1 MNLTV
6 SQSQGKPGDSI
17 TISWQTTADGGTL
30 SITDGQN
37 TQDIT
42 GQASGSVTWALNAP
56 AGGKQYYHCT
66 QQGDTLIDEAYA
78 TVSVIADAPPAATT
92 AAPASSSASSNSTP
106 AATTTAN
113 SSPASSGP
121 STPAATTTSNQSSA
135 PPASAT
141 TAAPASTP
149 GATTTL
155 APASSTP
162 GATTTAAPGASA
174 GAPSFDSP
182 PTLQIDPDDGT
193 TQNPPSYQVA
203 TNATLTLSWSAS
215 GASGVSIDP
224 LGDFPA
230 SGSTVLPGQDAVYT
244 MVPKASDG
252 TAGQSFTVTIGTHN
266 PGDVVSGHS
275 AVGSGVAQVIS
286 FNAVDAQG
294 NAITSASS
302 GQTITL
308 VLVVSDGAD
317 AAQIDGQSAA
327 LTEQSDGT
335 KQATLPITISGPL
348 TGDFTCAALQG
359 GATADTGMVHVDL
372 SIGAAPGASTTLAP
386 AGNTT
391 AAPGATTTAAVSAS
405 VAAPTLTLSAQPLF
419 GKPGD
424 DCTVSWTMDPP
435 DTPGKLSLTDGSTE
449 TDVSGQTQVVWQL
462 NAAPGAKQYYHLVHY
477 NQAGTQDAEAFADP
491 VEIAAADPTDATG
504 APGAATGSDG
514 PEITIV
520 EQVDTWKKELSPEGA
535 QVEVAIT
542 LELQGAVVW
551 SGADAD
557 KPSADDAIAQAKAA
571 AESTSNANLEVPL
584 AGGIGSPTVAAGGDF
599 SAFSSEYTNKKKGGE
614 TEFTFAEK
622 ELFTITFQSPGY
634 QNPTI
639 TIPVTAAV
647 ATINL
652 SEPLDSALGVLS
664 GSVELTLVAGRL
676 PIVGTQLAVTGGLVV
691 ALGVSTQLATFG
703 SILKDAGID
712 VAEDAGLDA
721 VFQALLEAAGTER
734 RPMPS
739 WRRWR

>member
-1 MNLTV
+1 
-6 SQSQGKPGDSI
+6 
-17 TISWQTTADGGTL
+17 
-30 SITDGQN
+30 
-37 TQDIT
+37 
-42 GQASGSVTWALNAP
+42 
-56 AGGKQYYHCT
+56 
-66 QQGDTLIDEAYA
+66 
-78 TVSVIADAPPAATT
+78 
-92 AAPASSSASSNSTP
+92 
-106 AATTTAN
+106 
-113 SSPASSGP
+113 
-121 STPAATTTSNQSSA
+121 
-135 PPASAT
+135 
-141 TAAPASTP
+141 
-149 GATTTL
+149 
-155 APASSTP
+155 
-162 GATTTAAPGASA
+162 
-174 GAPSFDSP
+174 
-182 PTLQIDPDDGT
+182 
-193 TQNPPSYQVA
+193 
-203 TNATLTLSWSAS
+203 
-215 GASGVSIDP
+215 
-224 LGDFPA
+224 
-230 SGSTVLPGQDAVYT
+230 

-721 VFQALLEAAGTER
+721 VFQALLEAAGTEAAADAFVAALAVTLVVAVIVVAVYLVYSYEKDLADEAAMQAAVAGINTSLQQFADGFTNGWNNPGLQAFIAGLNLDSSQGPQQDGLTLGTNAR
-734 RPMPS
+734 KQAQANLISKYQS
-739 WRRWR
+739 WWDQYASQPDQRQAAVDQAFQQAMATPNGQAAAANLLGSAKGKYLGKLQHDTFLHFVGEGRGVDQCKEMFSAFWGGPPVTDAFGAGLQGWQAATFPQCPQDCYEAMTQKDPTHFPDWHSLQGHPASWA